1 MGYRVLTVNREFG
14 SGGGR
19 IAQTIA
25 NWLGWKLL
33 DRDIIDA
40 IAYAAHVDKKVV
52 RTYDEHVVSWLRRI
66 NQQAMRSAALAA
78 GLELGENAVF
88 DAEEMVKISEKIIE
102 KAHADGNCVIV
113 GRGSQCVL
121 QHRPDVFHV
130 FVYAPL
136 KERILRLRQRLEKA
150 YSVTLHPLRLEAVTV
165 DGIKHVGSAINEISI
180 LRETQQAVKLRILI
194 DGTERIA
201 KFSGDGILVA
211 SPAGSTAYNHSCGG
225 PIIPLDAN
233 IFVMTAISGYRP
245 RGWSYAVL
253 PQSAVVEIEVLETGK
268 RPVRIEAGTS
278 VITNVAKIKIWL
290 DRAKNTNL
298 LFDPDQHLGER
309 IIRAQFML

>member
-136 KERILRLRQRLEKA
+136 KERILRLRERLEKGA
-150 YSVTLHPLRLEAVTV
+150 DIEQRIRTV
-165 DGIKHVGSAINEISI
+165 DGE
-180 LRETQQAVKLRILI
+180 
-194 DGTERIA
+194 
-201 KFSGDGILVA
+201 
-211 SPAGSTAYNHSCGG
+211 
-225 PIIPLDAN
+225 
-233 IFVMTAISGYRP
+233 
-245 RGWSYAVL
+245 
-253 PQSAVVEIEVLETGK
+253 
-268 RPVRIEAGTS
+268 
-278 VITNVAKIKIWL
+278 
-290 DRAKNTNL
+290 RAKYLQQYFGKSFCN
-298 LFDPDQHLGER
+298 PHLYDLMISSQADEDATARVILYAMNGQVREEQR
-309 IIRAQFML
+309 VS